1 MSASDVG
8 RGCAGAIGALVIL
21 LGPGV
26 AIVGIW
32 GWGGVGVG
40 YLWTE
45 VVSLTRPR
53 TVTLFALIFCLG
65 HRLSSKFTLWCQPQ
79 PWLTALAVP
88 TKLLDSGE

>member
-1 MSASDVG
+1 MLAEVAPVLSVHLKYYWVLASPLLASGVG
-8 RGCAGAIGALVIL
+8 D
-21 LGPGV
+21 
-26 AIVGIW
+26 
-32 GWGGVGVG
+32 GVGVG

-88 TKLLDSGE
+88 TKLLDSGG